1 MKYILVLSVVVVLGV
16 LVAHVL
22 PNKEEYRA
30 TITEVVTQ
38 EVEKEVDALS
48 KRIADAQSASSTEI
62 ETQSKK
68 AYEDKKNLMLKEI
81 ELKVR
86 KQYEAEL
93 EAERVQLE
101 KEVGTY

>member
-1 MKYILVLSVVVVLGV
+1 MKYILGLSVLVVLGV
-16 LVAHVL
+16 VIANVL

-62 ETQSKK
+62 EEASKK

-81 ELKVR
+81 ELEVR
-86 KQYEAEL
+86 KQYEVEL
-93 EAERVQLE
+93 QAERVQLE